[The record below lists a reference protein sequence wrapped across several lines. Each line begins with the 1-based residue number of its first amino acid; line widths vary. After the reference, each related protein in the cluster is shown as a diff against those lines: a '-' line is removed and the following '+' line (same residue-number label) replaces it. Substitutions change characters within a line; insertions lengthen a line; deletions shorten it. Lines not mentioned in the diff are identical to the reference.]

1 VRRAAFA
8 IPGELSTVT
17 GGYLY
22 EKRLLEGLRE
32 LGTDVEYLRVGD
44 SFPEPSAVDAAEATA
59 AMAAVS
65 ADVPLIVDGLVFGSL
80 PTSLMAE
87 LRAPIVAM
95 IHHPLAHEEG
105 LDEARRAHLFRT
117 ERDNLALADAVIVP
131 SPHTARILAAE
142 YGVHESLITIAR
154 PGTDRP
160 ARARSPQSPPLI
172 LSVGIQHPRKG
183 HDVLL
188 RALAELT
195 ELDWT
200 AAIVGSPYDPP
211 HAAELARLHNSLGLG
226 ERVVLTGRLSDDDR
240 DALYARA
247 SIFALATRYEGYGL
261 VFDEA
266 LAWGLPVVS
275 CATGAVPETVPAD
288 TGILVAVDDARALAD
303 ALRTLLTDD
312 AAREARASAS
322 AVAGQELPSWLDTCA
337 VAQTVLD
344 GIAARKSPPT

>member
-1 VRRAAFA
+1 MRRAAFA
-8 IPGELSTVT
+8 IPGELTTVT

-32 LGTDVEYLRVGD
+32 LGTDVAYLRVGD
-44 SFPEPSAVDAAEATA
+44 SFPDPTSVDAADATA
-59 AMAAVS
+59 AMAAIG

-80 PTSLMAE
+80 PTQLVAE

-105 LDEARRAHLFRT
+105 LDDARRGHLFRT
-117 ERDNLALADAVIVP
+117 ERDNLALARAVIVP
-131 SPHTARILAAE
+131 SSHTARILTAE
-142 YGVHESLITIAR
+142 YGVDPTVITIAR

-160 ARARSPQSPPLI
+160 SLPAPPSAPPLI

-183 HDVLL
+183 QDVLF
-188 RALAELT
+188 RALARLT
-195 ELDWT
+195 DLDWQ
-200 AAIVGSPYDPP
+200 AVIVGTPYDPP
-211 HAAELARLHNSLGLG
+211 YVAELARLHAELGLG
-226 ERVVLTGRLSDDDR
+226 SRVTLAGRLPDAER

-266 LAWGLPVVS
+266 LAWGLPIVS

-288 TGILVAVDDARALAD
+288 AGMLVHVGDDAAVAD
-303 ALRTLLTDD
+303 ALRALLTDN
-312 AAREARASAS
+312 AARMSLAAASA
-322 AVAGQELPSWLDTCA
+322 AAGRDLPSWLDTCA
-337 VAQTVLD
+337 VAQRVLENL
-344 GIAARKSPPT
+344 